1 MPSACMSPMP
11 SRGSSR
17 STPAATTRCARND
30 RLVPPRAAVRLI
42 RSRRT
47 AAPPDR
53 PLRGW
58 RKQIED
64 LSRDHHVVA
73 VDTRGHGDSDKPDHG
88 YRIARLAADLHEL
101 VTQLD
106 LRDIRWI
113 AHSMG
118 CSVTWSYW
126 DLFGGDRIA
135 KLVLV
140 DQPAVLVADPA
151 GDEGDKERMSA
162 VFDYTTVSALS
173 AGLRSADA
181 QAVTESLIS
190 GMFTASAAPE
200 DVAWAIERN
209 IALPRAQAGTLLM
222 DHCYQN
228 WRDLLPRINVPTLV
242 IGGAV
247 SLFPPAGIEWV
258 AEQISDAKVRIFSEQ
273 ERGSHFMFWENAE
286 LFNTVVRE
294 FFS

>member
-1 MPSACMSPMP
+1 MSPMP

-58 RKQIED
+58 RQQIED

-140 DQPAVLVADPA
+140 DQPAVLVAGPA

-162 VFDYTTVSALS
+162 VFDYTTVLALS

-181 QAVTESLIS
+181 QAVTGSLIS

-209 IALPRAQAGTLLM
+209 IALPRAQAGTLLV

-247 SLFPPAGIEWV
+247 SLFPPAEIEWV
-258 AEQISDAKVRIFSEQ
+258 AEQISDAKVRVFSEQ